1 MSPGSAS
8 ARVALPQDDRS
19 REAAA
24 QVMARTAVRPAVAV
38 VLGSGLSEAF
48 AHPSLDTSSEFAYAS
63 LPGFPPP
70 AVPGHAGRLALGSLF
85 GVPAAVF
92 FGRTHF
98 YEGHG
103 MGGPTLIPRLAAALG
118 ARVLML
124 SNAAGGLDADMRP
137 GDLMLI
143 TDHLNLM
150 GANPLTGW
158 RFPDGT
164 PGFVDLTSVYD
175 RGLRALAIDHAGEA
189 GVSLRTGVY
198 AAFAGPSYETPAEH
212 AMARTLGAS
221 AVGMSTVPEAVA
233 AAAVGLR
240 TLAVSC
246 ITNVAGEPA
255 THEDV
260 LRAASAAS
268 TDLATLFAGIL
279 AGLPQDLRDPPDR
292 QDGQV
297 G

>member
-1 MSPGSAS
+1 
-8 ARVALPQDDRS
+8 
-19 REAAA
+19 
-24 QVMARTAVRPAVAV
+24 
-38 VLGSGLSEAF
+38 
-48 AHPSLDTSSEFAYAS
+48 
-63 LPGFPPP
+63 
-70 AVPGHAGRLALGSLF
+70 LF

-103 MGGPTLIPRLAAALG
+103 MGGPTLIPRLTAALG
-118 ARVLML
+118 IRVLML
-124 SNAAGGLDADMRP
+124 SNAAGGLDPDVRP
-137 GDLMLI
+137 GDLMLL
-143 TDHLNLM
+143 TDHVNLM

-158 RFPDGT
+158 RFPDGA
-164 PGFVDLTSVYD
+164 PAFVDLTTVYD
-175 RGLRALAIDHAGEA
+175 PDLRALAIDRAREA
-189 GVSLRTGVY
+189 GIPLRTGVY
-198 AAFAGPSYETPAEH
+198 AAFSGPSYETPAEH
-212 AMARTLGAS
+212 GMARILGAS

-268 TDLATLFAGIL
+268 GDLATLFAGIL
-279 AGLPQDLRDPPDR
+279 SALAREAST
-292 QDGQV
+292 
-297 G
+297 

>member
-1 MSPGSAS
+1 MTAATGPVAMGQ
-8 ARVALPQDDRS
+8 RHPVALPPDDRS
-19 REAAA
+19 DEAAA
-24 QVMARTAVRPAVAV
+24 AISAVTAVRPVAAV

-48 AHPSLDTSSEFAYAS
+48 ASPALEADAEFAYAS

-70 AVPGHAGRLALGSLF
+70 AVPGHAGRLSVGTLF

-137 GDLMLI
+137 GDLMLL
-143 TDHLNLM
+143 TDHINLM

-158 RFPDGT
+158 RFPDGA
-164 PGFVDLTSVYD
+164 PAFVDLTTVYD
-175 RGLRALAIDHAGEA
+175 PDLRALAVDRARQA
-189 GVSLRTGVY
+189 GVPLRTGIY
-198 AAFAGPSYETPAEH
+198 AAFSGPTYETPAEH
-212 AMARTLGAS
+212 GMARTLGAS

-240 TLAVSC
+240 TAAVSC

-255 THEDV
+255 SHEDV

-268 TDLATLFAGIL
+268 VDLARLFAGIL
-279 AGLPQDLRDPPDR
+279 SALVRPGS
-292 QDGQV
+292 G
-297 G
+297 